1 MLAAKG
7 MLKALSESENV
18 KEYKD
23 NNSDHDF
30 SQVLKVCGGEVAQAR
45 KIRYADG
52 QEKFFSFD
60 D

>member
-18 KEYKD
+18 EEYKN

-30 SQVLKVCGGEVAQAR
+30 SQVLQVCGGEIVQTR

-52 QEKFFSFD
+52 QEKNFSFD